1 MLLRWQPA
9 GTSSTLPPTPR
20 RQTVAVGN
28 LVACLVRWVNEHR
41 CARFAAVRFLT
52 DTDILVKQIYGFT
65 SLVFTYTCSMYGH
78 AYKPRK

>member
-52 DTDILVKQIYGFT
+52 DRYIG
-65 SLVFTYTCSMYGH
+65 
-78 AYKPRK
+78 